1 MLLNPAIAVDEFHL
15 VNDIPDFTPEGTRI
29 HRQSTTDRAG
39 YTGKKLCTGKTRLCA
54 KSSYLGTSRTSLSNH
69 PAIFQLCQPRQTPMT
84 TDHCTAESGIPH
96 KQVRTQPDP
105 QQGRLR
111 RNHLEK
117 LREVTSVAGAKII
130 VCGSTNPPT
139 GMLCHQLM
147 ASNFSP
153 NSWKIAL

>member
-1 MLLNPAIAVDEFHL
+1 MLLNPAIAVDEFYL
-15 VNDIPDFTPEGTRI
+15 VNDIPDFTPESTRI
-29 HRQSTTDRAG
+29 HRQSTTDSAR

-54 KSSYLGTSRTSLSNH
+54 KSSDLGTRHTSLSNH
-69 PAIFQLCQPRQTPMT
+69 TAIFELYQLSQPSMT
-84 TDHCTAESGIPH
+84 TDHRTAESGIPH
-96 KQVRTQPDP
+96 KQIRTQSNP

-111 RNHLEK
+111 RKHLEK
-117 LREVTSVAGAKII
+117 LRKVTSVAGAKII
-130 VCGSTNPPT
+130 IRLSTNLPT

>member
-1 MLLNPAIAVDEFHL
+1 MLLNPAIAVDEFYL
-15 VNDIPDFTPEGTRI
+15 VNDIPDFTPESTRI
-29 HRQSTTDRAG
+29 HRQSTTDSAR

-54 KSSYLGTSRTSLSNH
+54 KSSDLGTRHTSLSNH
-69 PAIFQLCQPRQTPMT
+69 TAIFELCQLSQPSMT
-84 TDHCTAESGIPH
+84 TDHRTAESGIPH
-96 KQVRTQPDP
+96 KQIRTQSNP

-111 RNHLEK
+111 RKHLEK

-130 VCGSTNPPT
+130 ICLSTNLPT